1 MCPVLYISS
10 VLCLQYLP
18 FFCFFCKVIYFMNLY
33 CKYLSLIHTWCLPT
47 LIKVPHTQICCCII
61 SGIISAV
68 CGSVKLH
75 YPWDNGWHRA
85 SVGWRGQSIISCGGV
100 TSVWSLCRTSVSWRS
115 CVSSPR
121 GPLSPCHAPCRQ
133 HTQYTTQMVNRST
146 RRTHLLKT
154 IQFILAQYF
163 QTDHENHWWIS
174 KVYYECWEFQVNIV
188 VSHNTLEG
196 VFDIK

>member
-1 MCPVLYISS
+1 MD
-10 VLCLQYLP
+10 
-18 FFCFFCKVIYFMNLY
+18 
-33 CKYLSLIHTWCLPT
+33 TWCLPP

-75 YPWDNGWHRA
+75 YPGYNGWHRA
-85 SVGWRGQSIISCGGV
+85 SVGLEGQSIISCGSV

-146 RRTHLLKT
+146 RRTQLLKT

-163 QTDHENHWWIS
+163 QTDQENHLKRSDAGW
-174 KVYYECWEFQVNIV
+174 VAECYIV
-188 VSHNTLEG
+188 
-196 VFDIK
+196 